1 MVSNKWR
8 IVTLSVLS
16 FYLVFSGLLTPAPS
30 LAYPLSYEMS
40 ATITGFTVSS
50 DVAVSWP
57 MQESRSASWSYLNDF
72 SNPISIYGPNT
83 SASGWLSPTS
93 STSSQGDSNKS
104 AAGTGLVDNLG
115 LKATA
120 NGMINVPYVAESWAW
135 AALYGEFVPSKDGTI
150 TFSANY
156 ELFRKNLNTGP
167 GGYTWAEAKVF
178 FWVIDETGVIGEKV
192 AEIDSS
198 SVYGA
203 VNDSQSLTG
212 TLSLTQ
218 GVTGD
223 KKYYFYEFAQV
234 QGYANNKDVATIQ
247 PVPEPATMLLLGSGL
262 LGLAG
267 YGRKK
272 FLKK

>member
-16 FYLVFSGLLTPAPS
+16 FYLVFSALFTPAPS

-40 ATITGFTVSS
+40 ATITGVTLSS
-50 DVAVSWP
+50 DVDVSWSR
-57 MQESRSASWSYLNDF
+57 QDSRSASWSYLYDF
-72 SNPISIYGPNT
+72 SNPASSIYGPYT
-83 SASGWLSPTS
+83 LESGWLTPTS

-104 AAGTGLVDNLG
+104 ATGTGLVDNLG

-135 AALYGEFVPSKDGTI
+135 AALYGEFVPSEDGTI

-178 FWVIDETGVIGEKV
+178 FWVMDETGVIGEKV

-203 VNDSQSLTG
+203 VNDSESLTG

-218 GVTGD
+218 GVTD
-223 KKYYFYEFAQV
+223 KEYYFYEWAQV
-234 QGYANNKDVATIQ
+234 QGYANNKDVAPIQ
-247 PVPEPATMLLLGSGL
+247 PVPEPTTMLLLGSGL
-262 LGLAG
+262 IGLAG

-272 FLKK
+272 FFKK